1 MTLHVA
7 VLLPSTVVTVTV
19 ASPALYAVTSPLS
32 STDATASLLLD
43 HVTFR
48 FVALWGVTV
57 VVSTSLPPTGSVRLD
72 LFRLTP
78 VTEVTGGG
86 GTAAAVT
93 FICTDAVFAPST
105 VVTVTVVSPA
115 LYAVTSPLSSTDATA
130 SLLLDHVTFR
140 FVALWGV
147 TVVVSTSL
155 PPTGSVRLDLFRLTP
170 VTEVTG
176 GGGTAA
182 AVTFICTDAVF
193 APSTVVTVTVA

>member
-1 MTLHVA
+1 M
-7 VLLPSTVVTVTV
+7 TVTV

-105 VVTVTVVSPA
+105 VVTVTVASPA
-115 LYAVTSPLSSTDATA
+115 LWAFTSPLALTDAISA
-130 SLLLDHVTFR
+130 LLLTHVIFL
-140 FVALWGV
+140 FVALSGVITAVRRFTSFTFKSWFPSRMATLSTGVCLFSYGSTVTSTDPLGKPPSRSSDHAV
-147 TVVVSTSL
+147 TVVF
-155 PPTGSVRLDLFRLTP
+155 PTLFAIR
-170 VTEVTG
+170 
-176 GGGTAA
+176 
-182 AVTFICTDAVF
+182 
-193 APSTVVTVTVA
+193 